1 MLFIMENLKL
11 LLDAADLAD
20 ESYEPTIN
28 KEDGKTIIQGNFP
41 VLVNKQGNTLFI
53 AFRGTR
59 ASLYKPLESI
69 KNMIVNCSSSDFLGE
84 NTSLAEFPTFN
95 KYLSVEAL
103 KLTGHAGYMAELNEY
118 YTLII
123 DEIELYRGLIIDIVI
138 CGHSAGGGLGTL
150 FYYIYNN
157 DISIDKK
164 IRIKNTISFGSPR
177 VIRDNYA
184 NIELYT
190 KSCPD
195 LLRVFNAN
203 DLVPYLPLKNK
214 SEYGGSLISGFTH
227 VGTPVPLDTNVKVNN
242 LNSLILQVIRGNKA
256 VYNQIIKNYS
266 LDELRENEIMGL
278 ITSDKYLGIMTQS
291 LFTCYEKVGVKEDVT
306 DDLILSYTQVLLE
319 DTQSLLDYS
328 LKCDLAQPLGI
339 SEILKANN
347 IYNSDTAEN
356 IGITGMIASLLG
368 FSKINV
374 KSHEMKTYIENIELL
389 ERFEIDTGFSAKRD
403 PERAEYYIPP
413 EPIEPTTRKIFID
426 LVAEVLKDVDSGK
439 IQGMIEIDESQLPA
453 LIEY

>member
-1 MLFIMENLKL
+1 MEDLKL
-11 LLDAADLAD
+11 LLDSADLAD
-20 ESYEPTIN
+20 EAYDPTIN
-28 KEDGKTIIQGNFP
+28 KEVGKTIIEGNFP
-41 VLVNKQGNTLFI
+41 VLINKQGNTLFI

-84 NTSLAEFPTFN
+84 NTALSEFPTFN
-95 KYLSVEAL
+95 KYLSVDAL
-103 KLTGHAGYMAELNEY
+103 KLTGHAGYMQQLNEY

-123 DEIELYRGLIIDIVI
+123 DEIELYRGLITDIVV

-164 IRIKNTISFGSPR
+164 IPIKNTISFGAPR
-177 VIRDNYA
+177 VIRDNDA

-227 VGTPVPLDTNVKVNN
+227 VGTPVPLDTNIKVNN
-242 LNSLILQVIRGNKA
+242 LNTLILQVIRGNKS

-291 LFTCYEKVGVKEDVT
+291 LFTCYEKVGVKEGVT

-319 DTQSLLDYS
+319 DTQALLDYS
-328 LKCDLAQPLGI
+328 LKCSLAEPLGI
-339 SEILKANN
+339 TEILLANN
-347 IYNSDTAEN
+347 IYNSDMAEN
-356 IGITGMIASLLG
+356 IGITGMISSLLG

-403 PERAEYYIPP
+403 PESTEYYIPP
-413 EPIEPTTRKIFID
+413 VPVEPTTRKIFID

-439 IQGMIEIDESQLPA
+439 IQGMIEIDESELPA
-453 LIEY
+453 LIQY

>member
-1 MLFIMENLKL
+1 MEDLKL
-11 LLDAADLAD
+11 LLDSADLAD
-20 ESYEPTIN
+20 EAYDPTIN
-28 KEDGKTIIQGNFP
+28 KEVGKTIIEGNFP
-41 VLVNKQGNTLFI
+41 VLINKQGNTLFI

-84 NTSLAEFPTFN
+84 NTALSEFPTFN
-95 KYLSVEAL
+95 KYLSVDAL
-103 KLTGHAGYMAELNEY
+103 KLTGHAGYMQQLNEY

-123 DEIELYRGLIIDIVI
+123 DEIELYRGLITDIVV

-164 IRIKNTISFGSPR
+164 IPIKNTISFGAPR
-177 VIRDNYA
+177 VIRDNDA

-227 VGTPVPLDTNVKVNN
+227 VGTPVPLDTNIKVNN
-242 LNSLILQVIRGNKA
+242 LNTLILQVIRGNKS

-291 LFTCYEKVGVKEDVT
+291 LFTCYEKVGVKEGVT

-319 DTQSLLDYS
+319 DTQALLDYS
-328 LKCDLAQPLGI
+328 LKCDLAEPLGI
-339 SEILKANN
+339 SEILKVNN

-356 IGITGMIASLLG
+356 IGITGMISSLLG

-403 PERAEYYIPP
+403 PESTEYYIPP
-413 EPIEPTTRKIFID
+413 VPVEPTTRKIFID

-439 IQGMIEIDESQLPA
+439 IQGMIEIDESELPA
-453 LIEY
+453 LIQY

>member
-1 MLFIMENLKL
+1 MEDLKL
-11 LLDAADLAD
+11 LLDSADLAD
-20 ESYEPTIN
+20 EAYDPTIN
-28 KEDGKTIIQGNFP
+28 KEVGKTIIEGNFP
-41 VLVNKQGNTLFI
+41 VLINKQGNTLFI

-69 KNMIVNCSSSDFLGE
+69 KNMIANCSSSDFLGE
-84 NTSLAEFPTFN
+84 NTALSEFPTFN
-95 KYLSVEAL
+95 KYLSVDAL
-103 KLTGHAGYMAELNEY
+103 KLTGHAGYMQQLNEY

-123 DEIELYRGLIIDIVI
+123 DEIELYRGLITDIVV

-164 IRIKNTISFGSPR
+164 IPIKNTISFGAPR
-177 VIRDNYA
+177 VIRDNDA

-203 DLVPYLPLKNK
+203 DLVPYLPLNK

-227 VGTPVPLDTNVKVNN
+227 VGTPVPLDTNIKVNN
-242 LNSLILQVIRGNKA
+242 LNTLILQVIRGNKS

-291 LFTCYEKVGVKEDVT
+291 LFTCYEKVGVKEGVT

-319 DTQSLLDYS
+319 DTQALLDYS
-328 LKCDLAQPLGI
+328 LKCDLAEPLGI
-339 SEILKANN
+339 SEILKVNN

-356 IGITGMIASLLG
+356 IGITGMISSLLG

-403 PERAEYYIPP
+403 PESTEYYIPP
-413 EPIEPTTRKIFID
+413 VPVEPTTRKIFID

-439 IQGMIEIDESQLPA
+439 IQGMIEIDESELPA
-453 LIEY
+453 LIQY

>member
-1 MLFIMENLKL
+1 MENIKL
-11 LLDAADLAD
+11 LLDSADLAQEAYD
-20 ESYEPTIN
+20 PTIN
-28 KEDGKTIIQGNFP
+28 KEVGKTIIEGDFP

-69 KNMIVNCSSSDFLGE
+69 KNMIANCSSSDFLGE
-84 NTSLAEFPTFN
+84 NTSLAEFPVFN
-95 KYLSVEAL
+95 KYLSIEAL
-103 KLTGHAGYMAELNEY
+103 KLTGHAGYMQQLNDY

-123 DEIELYRGLIIDIVI
+123 DEIELYRGLVSDIVVT
-138 CGHSAGGGLGTL
+138 GHSAGGGLGTL

-157 DISIDKK
+157 DNSIDKK
-164 IRIKNTISFGSPR
+164 IPIKNTISFGAPR
-177 VIRDNYA
+177 VIRDNDA

-190 KSCPD
+190 KSCPH

-227 VGTPVPLDTNVKVNN
+227 VGKSVPLDTNVTVNN
-242 LNSLILQVIRGNKA
+242 LNSLIIQVIRGNKS

-278 ITSDKYLGIMTQS
+278 ITSDKYLGVMTQS
-291 LFTCYEKVGVKEDVT
+291 LFTCYEKVGVKQTVT
-306 DDLILSYTQVLLE
+306 DDVLLTYTQSLLE

-328 LKCDLAQPLGI
+328 LKCDLAEPLGI
-339 SEILKANN
+339 AEILNANN

-356 IGITGMIASLLG
+356 IGITGMVASLLG

-374 KSHEMKTYIENIELL
+374 KSHEMDTYIENIELL
-389 ERFEIDTGFSAKRD
+389 ERIEIDTGFTKRD

-413 EPIEPTTRKIFID
+413 EVVQPTTRKIFID
-426 LVAEVLKDVDSGK
+426 LVAEVLQDLDSGK
-439 IQGMIEIDESQLPA
+439 IQGMIEIDESELPA
-453 LIEY
+453 LIEYQKNI

>member
-1 MLFIMENLKL
+1 MEDLKL
-11 LLDAADLAD
+11 LLDSADLAD
-20 ESYEPTIN
+20 EAYDPTIN
-28 KEDGKTIIQGNFP
+28 KEVGKTIIEGNFP
-41 VLVNKQGNTLFI
+41 VLINKQGNTLFI

-84 NTSLAEFPTFN
+84 NTALSEFPTFN
-95 KYLSVEAL
+95 KYLSVDAL
-103 KLTGHAGYMAELNEY
+103 KLTGHAGYMQQLNEY

-123 DEIELYRGLIIDIVI
+123 DEIELYRGLITDIVV

-164 IRIKNTISFGSPR
+164 IPIKNTISFGAPR
-177 VIRDNYA
+177 VIRDNDA

-227 VGTPVPLDTNVKVNN
+227 VGTPVPLDTNIKVNN
-242 LNSLILQVIRGNKA
+242 LNTLILQVIRGNKS

-291 LFTCYEKVGVKEDVT
+291 LFTCYEKVGVKEGVT

-319 DTQSLLDYS
+319 DTQALLDYS
-328 LKCDLAQPLGI
+328 LKCDLAEPLGI
-339 SEILKANN
+339 SEILKVNN

-356 IGITGMIASLLG
+356 IGITGMISSLLG

-403 PERAEYYIPP
+403 PESTEYYIPP
-413 EPIEPTTRKIFID
+413 VPVEPTTRKIFID
-426 LVAEVLKDVDSGK
+426 LVSEVLKDLESGK
-439 IQGMIEIDESQLPA
+439 IQGMIEIDESELPA

>member
-1 MLFIMENLKL
+1 MEDLKL
-11 LLDAADLAD
+11 LLDSADLAD
-20 ESYEPTIN
+20 EAYDPTIN
-28 KEDGKTIIQGNFP
+28 KEVGKTIIEGNFP
-41 VLVNKQGNTLFI
+41 VLINKQGNTLFI

-69 KNMIVNCSSSDFLGE
+69 KNMIANCSSSDFLGE
-84 NTSLAEFPTFN
+84 NTALSEFPTFN
-95 KYLSVEAL
+95 KYLSVDAL
-103 KLTGHAGYMAELNEY
+103 KLTGHAGYMQQLNEY

-123 DEIELYRGLIIDIVI
+123 DEIELYRGLITDIVV

-164 IRIKNTISFGSPR
+164 IPIKNTISFGAPR
-177 VIRDNYA
+177 VIRDNDA

-227 VGTPVPLDTNVKVNN
+227 VGTPVPLDTNIKVNN
-242 LNSLILQVIRGNKA
+242 LNTLILQVIRGNKS

-291 LFTCYEKVGVKEDVT
+291 LFTCYEKVGVKEGVT

-319 DTQSLLDYS
+319 DTQALLDYS
-328 LKCDLAQPLGI
+328 LKCDLAEPLGI
-339 SEILKANN
+339 SEILKVNN

-356 IGITGMIASLLG
+356 IGITGMISSLLG

-403 PERAEYYIPP
+403 PESTEYYIPP
-413 EPIEPTTRKIFID
+413 VPVEPTTRKIFID

-439 IQGMIEIDESQLPA
+439 IQGMIEIDESELPA
-453 LIEY
+453 LIQY

>member
-1 MLFIMENLKL
+1 MEDLKL
-11 LLDAADLAD
+11 LLDSADLAD
-20 ESYEPTIN
+20 EAYDPTIN
-28 KEDGKTIIQGNFP
+28 KEVGKTIIEGNFP
-41 VLVNKQGNTLFI
+41 VLINKQGNTLFI

-84 NTSLAEFPTFN
+84 NTALSEFPTFN
-95 KYLSVEAL
+95 KYLSVDAL
-103 KLTGHAGYMAELNEY
+103 KLTGHAGYMQQLNEY

-123 DEIELYRGLIIDIVI
+123 DEIELYRGLITDIVV

-164 IRIKNTISFGSPR
+164 IPIKNTISFGAPR
-177 VIRDNYA
+177 VIRDNDA

-227 VGTPVPLDTNVKVNN
+227 VGTPVPLDTNIKVNN
-242 LNSLILQVIRGNKA
+242 LNTLILQVIRGNKS

-266 LDELRENEIMGL
+266 LDELRQNEIMGL

-291 LFTCYEKVGVKEDVT
+291 LFTCYEKVGVKEGVT

-319 DTQSLLDYS
+319 DTQALLDYS
-328 LKCDLAQPLGI
+328 LKCSLAEPLGI
-339 SEILKANN
+339 TEILLANN

-356 IGITGMIASLLG
+356 IGITGMISSLLG

-389 ERFEIDTGFSAKRD
+389 ERFEIDRGFTPRI
-403 PERAEYYIPP
+403 PESTKYYIPP
-413 EPIEPTTRKIFID
+413 VPVEPTTRKIFID

-439 IQGMIEIDESQLPA
+439 IQGMIEIDESELPA
-453 LIEY
+453 LIQY